1 MRGIQGLLVHR
12 ASAFRPPRQPAL
24 QPVSHCL
31 PDRVGSRG
39 AQAAVEFGVE
49 RLEVVPH
56 VLPGAPVRFQARID
70 GQPPGAAHG
79 ADTDDAGNGTVAGPR
94 LHQMIRQPGPVID
107 RTFAITFSY
116 PGAQVYAF
124 TFG

>member
-1 MRGIQGLLVHR
+1 MQPWPGHR
-12 ASAFRPPRQPAL
+12 AIARVVGIGPVRRTWRLSVDAHMEPHWGTRCCRARDLHLVMGPA
-24 QPVSHCL
+24 
-31 PDRVGSRG
+31 
-39 AQAAVEFGVE
+39 A
-49 RLEVVPH
+49 
-56 VLPGAPVRFQARID
+56 PGAPVRFHVRID

-107 RTFAITFSY
+107 RTFEITFSD
-116 PGAQVYAF
+116 PGAQVYVF

>member
-1 MRGIQGLLVHR
+1 MLRLNHWGLSGDWTMEEQAVILNEADGRIACRFHARDLHLVM
-12 ASAFRPPRQPAL
+12 SPA
-24 QPVSHCL
+24 
-31 PDRVGSRG
+31 
-39 AQAAVEFGVE
+39 A
-49 RLEVVPH
+49 
-56 VLPGAPVRFQARID
+56 PGAPVRFQARID

-107 RTFAITFSY
+107 RTFEITFSD